1 MENYLEVNKQWWD
14 QHTESHFKSEF
25 YKVDE
30 FLAGNS
36 SLKKIELKALGS
48 VKGKSL
54 LHLQCHFGQDTISW
68 SRMGAIV
75 TGVDLSSQAIAYAK
89 QLAAQLE
96 TDAQFFESDVQSM
109 QHLALEP
116 FDIVFTSYGTVSWLS
131 DLDAWAQT
139 IYQHLKFGGKFCIA
153 DFHPMF
159 YVLDWNTLA
168 LSYDYFDRTDGYL
181 ETEEGSYADEKSG
194 IAGKSYYF
202 PHSIASI
209 MNSLLKAGLKL
220 EDFQEYDYSPYNLS
234 KQMQQ
239 RAAEEFVFSGLYVSF
254 PYVFSL
260 IMSK

>member
-1 MENYLEVNKQWWD
+1 MENYLELNKQWWD

-30 FLAGNS
+30 FLAGAS
-36 SLKKIELKALGS
+36 SLKKIELAALGS
-48 VKGKSL
+48 VSGKSL

-68 SRMGAIV
+68 SRMGSMV
-75 TGVDLSSQAIAYAK
+75 TGVDLSSQAISYAK
-89 QLAAQLE
+89 QLAAQLQI
-96 TDAQFFESDVQSM
+96 DAQFYESDVQSM

-116 FDIVFTSYGTVSWLS
+116 FDIVFTSYGTVSWLR

-139 IYQHLKFGGKFCIA
+139 IYQHLKLGGTFCIV

-159 YVLDWNTLA
+159 FVLDWNTLA
-168 LSYDYFDRTDGYL
+168 LSYDYFDRAEGYL
-181 ETEEGSYADEKSG
+181 ENEEGSYADGQSG
-194 IAGKSYYF
+194 IAGRSYYF
-202 PHSIASI
+202 PHNIASI
-209 MNSLLKAGLKL
+209 LSSLLRAGLKL

-234 KQMQQ
+234 TSMSQ
-239 RAAEEFVFSGLYVSF
+239 RAQDEYVFSDLKISF